1 MNFEKTPFGGLLLHT
16 SLGNF
21 AVNAGGS
28 MEAMEIHYR
37 LREQPLRGLIL
48 TSEHIHRS
56 RNAAAFVNRFG
67 LPVLISAATCEV
79 LGEHFDRP
87 VRFSPPGTAV
97 FEGLA
102 VEFHCLRYDSIDPVY
117 LIVRDREKTLGIVPD
132 GRLVERTAEP
142 LRHCSAIC
150 LPRGPR
156 PLPGI
161 PAALQRRLQSVTNN
175 AEEINRL
182 FPDTVPVLL

>member
-1 MNFEKTPFGGLLLHT
+1 MNIEKTPFGGFLLHT
-16 SLGNF
+16 SHGNF

-56 RNAAAFVNRFG
+56 RNAAEFANRFNI
-67 LPVLISAATCEV
+67 PVLISAATWAV
-79 LGEHFDRP
+79 LGQHFERP
-87 VRFSPPGTAV
+87 VLFSPPGAVV
-97 FEGLA
+97 FEALS
-102 VEFHCLRYDSIDPVY
+102 VEFHFLRYDSIDPVY
-117 LIVRDREKTLGIVPD
+117 LIVRDREKTIGIIPD
-132 GRLVERTAEP
+132 GKLTGRTAEP
-142 LRHCSAIC
+142 LRHCSAVC
-150 LPRGPR
+150 LPRGLL

-182 FPDTVPVLL
+182 FPDTVPILL